1 MKTLLRSISVALG
14 TLFCLLPQTTT
25 AESSL
30 LIRPQAGFGSL
41 AGAGVSHAGI
51 RVLMPSGKNQRY
63 GVELN
68 HFMTGNDTSFTSA
81 GILLE
86 QRLRGWFNMSVGTI
100 GYIDYNGCNPFGLV
114 TNLGWEPQSTGS
126 IEPFITFRN
135 DIIFSESTDSI
146 YSISAGISLKF

>member
-1 MKTLLRSISVALG
+1 MKTTLKSLAIVIVTLLS
-14 TLFCLLPQTTT
+14 LPPIPSQ
-25 AESSL
+25 AETSL

-100 GYIDYNGCNPFGLV
+100 GYIDYNGSNPFGLV
-114 TNLGWEPQSTGS
+114 TNLGWEPQNTGS

-135 DIIFSESTDSI
+135 DIIFSESNDSI